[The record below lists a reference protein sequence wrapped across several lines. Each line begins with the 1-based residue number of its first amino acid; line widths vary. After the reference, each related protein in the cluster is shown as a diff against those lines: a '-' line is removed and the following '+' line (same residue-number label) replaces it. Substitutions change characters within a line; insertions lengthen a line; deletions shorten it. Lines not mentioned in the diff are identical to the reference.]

1 MEIRVKVWVIAIGFL
16 VAVGLTVDC
25 WSPVNLVSSE
35 VEARAGRP
43 LTPASGAGVVRRTRR
58 RTIRRSTIYVASLPK
73 GCTTVVIEEQSC
85 YQCGDTYYQADGTQ
99 YVQVYVEEVEE

>member
-1 MEIRVKVWVIAIGFL
+1 MKIRVKIWVIAIGLL

-25 WSPVNLVSSE
+25 WSPINLASSE
-35 VEARAGRP
+35 VEARVGRP

-85 YQCGDTYYQADGTQ
+85 YQCGDIYYQTDGTQ

>member
-1 MEIRVKVWVIAIGFL
+1 MKIRVKVWVIAIGFL
-16 VAVGLTVDC
+16 VAAGLTVDC
-25 WSPVNLVSSE
+25 WSPINLVSSE

-58 RTIRRSTIYVASLPK
+58 RTIRRSTIYVASLPT
-73 GCTTVVIEEQSC
+73 GCTTVVIEGQSC
-85 YQCGDTYYQADGTQ
+85 HQCGDTYYQADGTQ

>member
-1 MEIRVKVWVIAIGFL
+1 MKIRVKVWVIAIGFL

-25 WSPVNLVSSE
+25 WSPINLVSSE

-58 RTIRRSTIYVASLPK
+58 RTIRRSTIYVASLPT
-73 GCTTVVIEEQSC
+73 GCTTVVIEEQSF

-99 YVQVYVEEVEE
+99 YVQVYVEDVEE

>member
-1 MEIRVKVWVIAIGFL
+1 MKMRVKVWVIVIGFL

-25 WSPVNLVSSE
+25 WSPVNLVSSG
-35 VEARAGRP
+35 VEARVGRP

-73 GCTTVVIEEQSC
+73 GCTTVVIAEQSC
-85 YQCGDTYYQADGTQ
+85 YQCGDIYYQADGTQ

>member
-1 MEIRVKVWVIAIGFL
+1 MKIRVKIWVIAIGFL

-25 WSPVNLVSSE
+25 WSPINLVSSE
-35 VEARAGRP
+35 VEARVGRP

>member
-1 MEIRVKVWVIAIGFL
+1 MKIRVKIWVIAIGFL

-25 WSPVNLVSSE
+25 WSPINLVSSE

>member
-1 MEIRVKVWVIAIGFL
+1 MMIRVKFWVIAIGFL

-25 WSPVNLVSSE
+25 WSPINLVSGE

-58 RTIRRSTIYVASLPK
+58 RTIRRSTIYVASLPSN
-73 GCTTVVIEEQSC
+73 CTTVVIEGQSC
-85 YQCGDTYYQADGTQ
+85 HQCGDTYYQADGTQ
-99 YVQVYVEEVEE
+99 YVQVFVEEVEE

>member
-1 MEIRVKVWVIAIGFL
+1 MKIRVKVWVIAIGFL

-25 WSPVNLVSSE
+25 WSPINLVSSE

-73 GCTTVVIEEQSC
+73 GCTTVVIEGQSC
-85 YQCGDTYYQADGTQ
+85 HQCGDTYYQADGTQ
-99 YVQVYVEEVEE
+99 YVVVYVEEVEE

>member
-1 MEIRVKVWVIAIGFL
+1 MKIRVKIWVIAIGFL

-25 WSPVNLVSSE
+25 WSPINLVSSE
-35 VEARAGRP
+35 VEARVGRP

-85 YQCGDTYYQADGTQ
+85 YQCGDIYYQADGTQ

>member
-1 MEIRVKVWVIAIGFL
+1 MKIRVKVWVIAIGFL

-25 WSPVNLVSSE
+25 WSPINLVSGE

-58 RTIRRSTIYVASLPK
+58 RTIRRSTIYVASLPT

-99 YVQVYVEEVEE
+99 YVQVYVEDVEE

>member
-1 MEIRVKVWVIAIGFL
+1 MKIRVKIWVMAIGFF

-25 WSPVNLVSSE
+25 WSPINLVSSE
-35 VEARAGRP
+35 VEARVGRP

-85 YQCGDTYYQADGTQ
+85 YQCGDIYYQADGTQ